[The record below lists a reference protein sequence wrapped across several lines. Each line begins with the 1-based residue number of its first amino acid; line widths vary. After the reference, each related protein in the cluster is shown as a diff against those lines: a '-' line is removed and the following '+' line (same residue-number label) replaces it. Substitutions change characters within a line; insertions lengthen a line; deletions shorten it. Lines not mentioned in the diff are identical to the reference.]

1 MVIMNAL
8 QIIEN
13 EFAQIGY
20 SRSAIIRDY
29 TFSDVLTP
37 SGRSRSVAL
46 AAFTQTP
53 ASYRTA
59 AFGVIREDESDISQT
74 LMDYRS
80 LGAPV
85 VLSISNKRVTVW
97 QIRSTG
103 KPRRIDE
110 YKVDQIPALFAKQS
124 GQWKPDAIH
133 RAKSIGAFDLS
144 CQLDFVDIGLLPTI
158 EGEIHVKLDRL
169 LQEII
174 AGLQDSLGKK
184 KKQTI
189 DYHMLFQGTFRL
201 LAAKILLDC
210 KHQKARGWDSSDIAS
225 IMTGIA
231 DYYQLDALHLLDD
244 VAAMNAFAS
253 AWQQLTGAISFRNI
267 SADDLAFVYENTLVT
282 PETRKNFGTHSTP
295 RQVAEY
301 IVRMIGLN
309 RIKLESM
316 RVYEPF
322 SGAGIFLVSAIRH
335 IRGLLPSDWSDWQRH
350 KFLTER
356 IQGSEID
363 PFACEVAMLSLIL
376 ADYPNA
382 NGWHI
387 EEEDLFIGKTLS
399 EKIDQSNNILCNP
412 PFEDFTQEERTTY
425 QAFASRSIHKPIAI
439 LTAVLDSSPEAIG
452 FVLPR
457 GFILD
462 HKYDGIRQE
471 IEKKYGTIEI
481 VSLPDC
487 IFQAS
492 SIETSLL
499 IAKDRR
505 QVKDTGRI
513 KLISTTIND
522 ADRTGFLSIGKI
534 SLQRHGE
541 RAVTVETLG
550 QLWLGELKDVWDY
563 LADYPTLGSVAEV
576 HRGLQWNYPQSQ
588 AGNVR
593 KSGYKEGLLTS
604 TGTISQYHISN
615 TIYLDCNKSSK
626 RGNALEYSWEKPK
639 VIANAFRLSRGP
651 WRIAACPDRTGLIC
665 SQQFFGIWPVKNSH
679 VGVNTI
685 AAFLNS
691 PLANAFLAVH
701 APTKG
706 FRVGI
711 LKKLPIPGVIDEDL
725 ISELVE
731 KYRDT
736 LSKLPLQEAGRDLKL
751 NKLLLEIDATIL
763 SAYDLPPRLERELL
777 NYFRGCKRPV
787 PHHFDEWF
795 PESYSPFIPLHEYIG
810 TEYKKIT
817 GRWVQDIFQPLTSS
831 EAKLL
836 QDYLDE

>member
-1 MVIMNAL
+1 MNAL

-37 SGRSRSVAL
+37 SGQPRSVAL

-59 AFGVIREDESDISQT
+59 AFGVIREDKSDISQA

-85 VLSISNKRVTVW
+85 MLSISDKRVTVW

-110 YKVDQIPALFAKQS
+110 YKLDQIPALFAKQS
-124 GQWKPDAIH
+124 KQWKPDAIH

-144 CQLDFVDIGLLPTI
+144 CQLDFVDIGLLPAI

-174 AGLQDSLGKK
+174 AGLQDSLGKQ

-210 KHQKARGWDSSDIAS
+210 KHQKAQGWDSSDIAS
-225 IMTGIA
+225 ILTGIA
-231 DYYQLDALHLLDD
+231 GYYQLDALHLLGD
-244 VAAMNAFAS
+244 VAAMNAFAN

-282 PETRKNFGTHSTP
+282 PETRKIFGTHSTP

-301 IVRMIGLN
+301 IVRKIGLN
-309 RIKLESM
+309 RIKLKSL

-322 SGAGIFLVSAIRH
+322 SGAGVFLVSAIRH
-335 IRGLLPSDWSDWQRH
+335 IRGLLPSDWSDRQRH

-363 PFACEVAMLSLIL
+363 SFACEVAMLSLIL

-387 EEEDLFIGKTLS
+387 KEEDLFMGRTLS
-399 EKIDQSNNILCNP
+399 EKTAQSNIILCNP

-439 LTAVLDSSPEAIG
+439 LSIALDSSPEAIG

-462 HKYDGIRQE
+462 RKYDGVRKE

-492 SIETSLL
+492 SIETSLF

-522 ADRTGFLSIGKI
+522 ADRTGFLSMGRI
-534 SLQRHGE
+534 SLQSHGE

-550 QLWLGELKDVWDY
+550 QLWLDELKDVWDY

-576 HRGLQWNYPQSQ
+576 HRGLEWNYKQSE
-588 AGNVR
+588 AGSNVR

-615 TIYLDCNKSSK
+615 TIFLDCNKSSK
-626 RGNALEYSWEKPK
+626 RGNALEYPWEKPK
-639 VIANAFRLSRGP
+639 VIANAARLSRCP
-651 WRIAACPDRTGLIC
+651 WRIAACPDLTGLIC
-665 SQQFFGIWPVKNSH
+665 SQQFFGIWPFKNSH
-679 VGVNTI
+679 VDVNTLS
-685 AAFLNS
+685 AFLNS
-691 PLANAFLAVH
+691 PVANAFLAVH
-701 APTKG
+701 APTKSI
-706 FRVGI
+706 RVGI
-711 LKKLPIPGVIDEDL
+711 LKNLPIPRVIDDGL
-725 ISELVE
+725 ISDLVE

-736 LSKLPLQEAGRDLKL
+736 LSKLPIQETDRDLKL

-763 SAYDLPPRLERELL
+763 SAYDLPPRLERALL
-777 NYFRGCKRPV
+777 NYFRGYNKRPV
-787 PHHFDEWF
+787 HHHFDEWF

-810 TEYKKIT
+810 SDYKKMT
-817 GRWVQDIFQPLTSS
+817 GRWVQDIFQPLASS